1 MERERGSGTEREVRK
16 EPYRSLAVVEEEGG
30 EKEASEAV
38 EILQRRR
45 TKKGARLPVISR
57 QVGYVQVLW
66 EYAHSI
72 AVNVCVEG

>member
-45 TKKGARLPVISR
+45 TKKVPDC
-57 QVGYVQVLW
+57 Q
-66 EYAHSI
+66 
-72 AVNVCVEG
+72 